1 MTDTHPEIYLKQ
13 LEVFLAKSDAE
24 KFGIIE
30 ELYLFGRKVTENNI
44 LSENKNLSETDI
56 KVEVFRRCYASL
68 FSLEE
73 LDRITDSMR
82 KYLQW
87 NE

>member
-30 ELYLFGRKVTENNI
+30 ELLLFGRKVTENTI
-44 LSENKNLSETDI
+44 LSENKNLSETDL
-56 KVEVFRRCYASL
+56 KVEVFRRCYACQ

-73 LDRITDSMR
+73 LDRIADSMR
-82 KYLQW
+82 KYLQMK
-87 NE
+87 